1 MSRTFNRFTLM
12 LKMYDIFNQSKALS
26 ITDSANYHLESFSN
40 TLGRYIMLSLT
51 MRFGNYGRRGGGR
64 PGMGGPGGGQGGRGM
79 GGPPGG
85 MGGPPQGGRR

>member
-1 MSRTFNRFTLM
+1 MAISTMFVHIKRTLAAF
-12 LKMYDIFNQSKALS
+12 KPVPAK
-26 ITDSANYHLESFSN
+26 
-40 TLGRYIMLSLT
+40 RYIMLSLT